1 VPEPKPKVIRPSRRT
16 QTVGYERAHDDG
28 IFDPFASANE
38 NDESSDEE
46 AFSAL
51 DDDLCPGILDDV
63 IRHGFS
69 SDSEQKVKLT
79 KEEVHAKAMA
89 EKKIQSKKIKRTGKA
104 TPM

>member
-1 VPEPKPKVIRPSRRT
+1 
-16 QTVGYERAHDDG
+16 
-28 IFDPFASANE
+28 
-38 NDESSDEE
+38 
-46 AFSAL
+46 
-51 DDDLCPGILDDV
+51 LDDV